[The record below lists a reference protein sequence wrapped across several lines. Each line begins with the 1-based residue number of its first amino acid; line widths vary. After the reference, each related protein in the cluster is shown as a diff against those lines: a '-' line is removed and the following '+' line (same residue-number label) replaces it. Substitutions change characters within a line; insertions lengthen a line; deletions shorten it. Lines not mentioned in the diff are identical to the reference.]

1 MSSDDLAI
9 HVEGLGK
16 RYELYENP
24 RARLKQFMLPRL
36 QRTLGRPVRNYFEE
50 FWALDDVS
58 FEVRRGETVGIIGR
72 NGSGKSTL
80 LQLICG
86 TLSPTRGRVETRGR
100 IAALL
105 ELGAGFNP
113 EFSGRDNVYM
123 NASLMGL
130 TREQIDERF
139 DDIAAFADIGQ
150 FIEQPVKNYS
160 SGMFV
165 RLAFA
170 VIAHVDA
177 DILIIDEAL
186 SVGDALFTQ
195 KCMRFIRK
203 FREERSLLFV
213 SHDSASVVNLCDRAI
228 WLSRGKLM
236 SNGSAKSVCEAYL
249 NSLLSELDSS
259 EAQAATT
266 GDIARIR
273 RVGQPELAWR
283 DQRADFVN
291 GSNLRN
297 DIEVF
302 RFDENKAHDYGG
314 EEARVSNVRLLD
326 SNGAPLTWVVGG
338 EKVTLRIDVAAAAEL
353 EQLIVG
359 FAFKDR
365 LGQSLFGDNTYL
377 TTLHAPVTVRAG
389 QTLAAEF
396 EFFMPWLAQGDY
408 SIQCAVAQGSQ
419 ENHRQLHWVHDALV
433 VKSHHPPVSTGLMG
447 IPMSDIRIHAY

>member
-1 MSSDDLAI
+1 MSSDELVI
-9 HVEGLGK
+9 HVEGLSK

-24 RARLKQFMLPRL
+24 RARLKQFVLPRL
-36 QRTLGRPVRNYFEE
+36 RQTLGMPSRNYFNE

-86 TLSPTRGRVETRGR
+86 TLSPTTGKVETRGR

-113 EFSGRDNVYM
+113 DFSGRENVYM

-160 SGMFV
+160 SGMYV

-177 DILIIDEAL
+177 DILIVDEAL
-186 SVGDALFTQ
+186 AVGDALFTQ

-203 FREERSLLFV
+203 FREDHSLLFV

-236 SNGSAKSVCEAYL
+236 SNGPAKSVCEAYL
-249 NSLLSELDSS
+249 NSLLSELGSSDSQGLT
-259 EAQAATT
+259 AGNATQ
-266 GDIARIR
+266 IL
-273 RVGQPELAWR
+273 RVGQPQLAWR
-283 DQRADFVN
+283 DQRADFIN
-291 GSNLRN
+291 NSNLRN

-314 EEARVSNVRLLD
+314 GEARISNARLLD

-338 EKVTLRIDVAAAAEL
+338 EKVTLRVEVSVEVDL

-377 TTLHAPVTVRAG
+377 TTQQAPVTAREG
-389 QTLAAEF
+389 QTVAAEF

-433 VKSHHPPVSTGLMG
+433 VKSHHPPVSTGLIG